1 MFHVLSQQRTVHHIS
16 HVRDVGEGQSLDVAW
31 VDVFH
36 ILTVALAEDDLFDA
50 GPLGCKDL
58 FLDAAHGK
66 HLSTQGD
73 FAAHRQVL
81 AHLSLGEGAGQRG
94 EHGDAS
100 AWAVLGNRALGN
112 VNVDVPLVKHVGRQ
126 AEPIGVGLQMLQ
138 GDDGRLFHD
147 VAEVAGQ
154 RQLARARRQRRLDE
168 QDVAST
174 RRPSEPGDDP
184 RHLVAFVPVFGSG
197 DSEDVVQVFCTDL
210 DVVGL
215 FEGDLFGAVTHNF
228 GESLVQPA
236 YATLVGVLF
245 HHRLDG
251 CHRHFQVRFREA
263 RFVEV
268 LGEEVALADLDFLFH
283 GVAADVDDFHAVA
296 QRGLNGAQVVARGEE
311 HDLAQVVIEVEVVVV
326 EGVVLLG
333 VEDFEQGRGGVSVV
347 VAAELVETS
356 DTGSTVGA
364 SASTESASDDPALS
378 EPEAVESAAGAGTS
392 RPAAEAPAPPAN
404 AETLEEAASAERTV
418 ARETATESQAK
429 EPASRRRTVKPA
441 PEAAEKL
448 LADDADTSGTVDW
461 LDTLEADES
470 LEPDTPEHGR
480 LPRGA
485 NTHVFILYV
494 VAQAEEGFS
503 GTDILEILLA
513 CDLRF
518 GDMDF
523 FHRHE
528 RASGRGP
535 IEFSVANMMKPGVF
549 DIDNMEP
556 LQTRGL
562 MFFVTLPGPSD
573 MLKAFDYMYET
584 VKVVAKS
591 LGGDIQDE
599 TRSVITR
606 QSLEHMRQQI
616 RELERRLLVR
626 RN

>member
-1 MFHVLSQQRTVHHIS
+1 MEQLSIRDWMILIGGMMIAAVLIDAVRRYWGERRAEIKLNARIERASPLSDDDDAFNLLTELPNGGARIVH
-16 HVRDVGEGQSLDVAW
+16 RDDLQIDPQATAPTFETSAAGRDRADSPSRYEPAPDPIDVA
-31 VDVFH
+31 
-36 ILTVALAEDDLFDA
+36 
-50 GPLGCKDL
+50 
-58 FLDAAHGK
+58 
-66 HLSTQGD
+66 
-73 FAAHRQVL
+73 
-81 AHLSLGEGAGQRG
+81 
-94 EHGDAS
+94 
-100 AWAVLGNRALGN
+100 
-112 VNVDVPLVKHVGRQ
+112 
-126 AEPIGVGLQMLQ
+126 
-138 GDDGRLFHD
+138 
-147 VAEVAGQ
+147 
-154 RQLARARRQRRLDE
+154 
-168 QDVAST
+168 
-174 RRPSEPGDDP
+174 
-184 RHLVAFVPVFGSG
+184 
-197 DSEDVVQVFCTDL
+197 
-210 DVVGL
+210 
-215 FEGDLFGAVTHNF
+215 
-228 GESLVQPA
+228 
-236 YATLVGVLF
+236 
-245 HHRLDG
+245 
-251 CHRHFQVRFREA
+251 
-263 RFVEV
+263 
-268 LGEEVALADLDFLFH
+268 
-283 GVAADVDDFHAVA
+283 
-296 QRGLNGAQVVARGEE
+296 
-311 HDLAQVVIEVEVVVV
+311 
-326 EGVVLLG
+326 
-333 VEDFEQGRGGVSVV
+333 

-448 LADDADTSGTVDW
+448 LTDDADTSGTVDW